1 MTLTPLARRLVGTR
15 RRGVKAWHVDTKRM
29 VAHVP
34 ADAASPDATA
44 LACSPVEPVFALA
57 TASAPGQ
64 PGAPPPCSNSDRA
77 QRGRLSAGG
86 RDACVH
92 ERAALAGPTRTG
104 CP

>member
-1 MTLTPLARRLVGTR
+1 
-15 RRGVKAWHVDTKRM
+15 VDTKRM

-64 PGAPPPCSNSDRA
+64 PGAPPPRSNSDRA
-77 QRGRLSAGG
+77 Q
-86 RDACVH
+86 
-92 ERAALAGPTRTG
+92 
-104 CP
+104 